1 MIKFIKEVLIEP
13 VVWIFF
19 YLLMAVN
26 TFGHAWA
33 YIAKNPLANDGGLLV
48 GSFIS
53 ALFWPLYWSVKFWS

>member
-1 MIKFIKEVLIEP
+1 MIKFIEEVLIEP
-13 VVWIFF
+13 IVWVFF
-19 YLLMAVN
+19 YLLMAIN

-33 YIAKNPLANDGGLLV
+33 YISKNPLANDGGIMI